1 MTENDNSHRNSTSF
15 TVGAIALIF
24 LALGYQTALFIHKA
38 SISRIISNS
47 DSPDTVYVYE
57 TVPAASLDNNKDS
70 IVRKSVRKES
80 KHSAIAQNIKEKY
93 GSKQVESFP
102 FDPNTVTSDEL
113 VRLGFSRKQAQ
124 SIINYREAGGQFNR
138 KEDFAKSYVVSDST
152 YRRLENFIR
161 INKIDINHADSAD
174 FDRLPGIGPYYAAKL
189 IEYRDKLGGYSHP
202 EQIMDIHNFGQERY
216 DNIKDLIELSEPKA
230 FMIWSLPE
238 DSLAMHPYLDRHAA
252 HGIVI
257 YRENNPMDKW
267 DLNRLKDAGVISVS
281 QFEKLSKC
289 NIR

>member
-47 DSPDTVYVYE
+47 DCPDTVYVYE
-57 TVPAASLDNNKDS
+57 TVPFATLDKHKDS
-70 IVRKSVRKES
+70 IVRKSIRKES

-93 GSKQVESFP
+93 GSKRVESFP

-113 VRLGFSRKQAQ
+113 IRLGFSRKQAQ

-138 KEDFAKSYVVSDST
+138 KEDFAKSYVVSDSI
-152 YRRLENFIR
+152 YKRLENFIK

-189 IEYRDKLGGYSHP
+189 IEYRNKLGGYSHP